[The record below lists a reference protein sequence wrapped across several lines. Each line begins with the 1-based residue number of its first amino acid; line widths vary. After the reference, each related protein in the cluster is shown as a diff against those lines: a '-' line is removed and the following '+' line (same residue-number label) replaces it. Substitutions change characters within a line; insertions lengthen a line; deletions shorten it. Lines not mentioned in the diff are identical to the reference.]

1 MEAATASTA
10 VETSASVTAVLT
22 ECWIWRESKTYESRK
37 RDQGSK
43 KTKSSHNLSVPSSVE
58 AHRQSRSLRIGKAL
72 SNQILAD
79 KQELPQTPL
88 LAETPATKDA
98 TPVPIVSRKVGNH

>member
-43 KTKSSHNLSVPSSVE
+43 KTKSAHNLSFPSSVE
-58 AHRQSRSLRIGKAL
+58 AHRQSRSLRIGKA
-72 SNQILAD
+72 
-79 KQELPQTPL
+79 
-88 LAETPATKDA
+88 
-98 TPVPIVSRKVGNH
+98 PIESDSRR